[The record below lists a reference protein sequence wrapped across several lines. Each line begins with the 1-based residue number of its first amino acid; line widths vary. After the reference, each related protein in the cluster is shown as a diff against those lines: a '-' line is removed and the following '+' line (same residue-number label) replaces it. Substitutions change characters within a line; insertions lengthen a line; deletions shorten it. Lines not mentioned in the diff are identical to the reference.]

1 LADTSSNAPLVVI
14 GAGGTGGHMFPA
26 SAFAA
31 EMKSRGWRVGLMTD
45 ERGRIYTDGFP
56 ADWIINVKAATFA
69 SKRPDKLLGAGLKI
83 LSGVKDAQ
91 KKLKAEQASLVAGF
105 GGYPAFP
112 ALAAA
117 QRAHIPIII
126 HEQNA
131 VLGRVNRF
139 FAGKARVVACG
150 FERLDRLPA
159 RAAGNK
165 HVVGNPVRAP
175 ILAIG
180 DEAFP
185 PVGEADKLQ
194 LLVIGG
200 SQGARLFGEV
210 IPPAICHLPEEIRAR
225 LKVVQQ
231 VRAEQLDTVT
241 AKYSA
246 AGVEAELSP
255 FFSNM
260 PELLASSHMVI
271 SRSGA
276 SSVTE
281 LAVVGRSSLLVP
293 LAIAMDDHQTG
304 NAETLRDAG
313 AADVVAE
320 GEFTPDRITAI
331 LTERLSDAEGLK
343 ARGAAARSVGK
354 LSASSDLADLAE
366 AAAEQS

>member
-1 LADTSSNAPLVVI
+1 MSNAPLVVI

-31 EMKSRGWRVGLMTD
+31 EMKQRGWRVGLMTD
-45 ERGRIYTDGFP
+45 ERGQRYTDGFP

-69 SKRPDKLLGAGLKI
+69 SKRPDKLIASGLKI
-83 LSGVKDAQ
+83 LAGIKEAQ
-91 KKLKAEQASLVAGF
+91 AKLKTEQASLVAGF

-117 QRAHIPIII
+117 SREGVPIII

-131 VLGRVNRF
+131 VLGRVNRV
-139 FAGKARVVACG
+139 FAKTAKVVACG
-150 FERLDRLPA
+150 FDRLDRLPK
-159 RAAGNK
+159 AAEKNK
-165 HVVGNPVRAP
+165 RVVGNPVRGP
-175 ILAIG
+175 ILAVR
-180 DEAFP
+180 DEPYPAAGSDAP
-185 PVGEADKLQ
+185 LQ

-210 IPPAICHLPEEIRAR
+210 IPAAVSALPEDIRSR
-225 LKVVQQ
+225 LKIVQQ
-231 VRAEQLDTVT
+231 VREEQIETVRALYAE
-241 AKYSA
+241 
-246 AGVEAELSP
+246 AGVNSELAP

-260 PELLASSHMVI
+260 PELLSGSHMVM

-281 LAVVGRSSLLVP
+281 LAVVGRPSLLVP

-313 AADVVAE
+313 GADVLSE
-320 GEFTPDRITAI
+320 GEFTPERVTDL
-331 LTERLSDAEGLK
+331 LTERLRDGAGL
-343 ARGAAARSVGK
+343 AARAEAAKSVGRFN
-354 LSASSDLADLAE
+354 ASSDLADLAE
-366 AAAEQS
+366 AVVAKA